1 MDSML
6 QAVQD
11 YQVKE
16 MHLVPPIIIRML
28 RDEKTVSKYDL
39 SSVRR
44 FHSGAAP
51 LSDEILQ
58 LLKKKFPQT
67 GFRQGYGMTE
77 SCACITRH
85 PPEKYD
91 YKYAFRVGTIVA
103 STEVKIVA
111 QGTGREC
118 GLNEEGE
125 IWARGPQI
133 AMGYLNNEKATRET
147 FDQDGFLHTGDIG
160 RIDEEGLIS
169 IVDRMKEMIKV
180 KGIGVAPAELEDL
193 LLGHPDVEDVAV
205 LGIADEWAGERP
217 KAYVVLAAK
226 AKNEPRRAGRRLIK
240 YVQQKK
246 VRHKWVVEVECI
258 DEIPKSASGKILRR
272 TLRDMAKKGQHG
284 IVVKDGRERA
294 SL

>member
-1 MDSML
+1 ML
-6 QAVQD
+6 QTVQD
-11 YQVKE
+11 YQLKE
-16 MHLVPPIIIRML
+16 MLLVPPIIIRMV

-39 SSVRR
+39 SSLRR
-44 FHSGAAP
+44 FSSGAAP

-58 LLKKKFPQT
+58 LLQKKFPQT
-67 GFRQGYGMTE
+67 GFKQGYGMTE
-77 SCACITRH
+77 SCSCITAH

-103 STEVKIVA
+103 STEVKIVEPD
-111 QGTGREC
+111 TGREC

-133 AMGYLNNEKATRET
+133 VMGYLNNEKATRET

-169 IVDRMKEMIKV
+169 VTDRMKEMIKV

-193 LLGHPDVEDVAV
+193 LLGHPEVEDVAV

-217 KAYVVLAAK
+217 KAYVVLAGK
-226 AKNEPRRAGRRLIK
+226 AKSEPENVGQRLIK
-240 YVQQKK
+240 YVQEKK
-246 VRHKWVVEVECI
+246 VRHKWVVEIECV

-272 TLRDMAKKGQHG
+272 VLRDMDKKGQHG
-284 IVVKDGRERA
+284 IVVKDKRERA
-294 SL
+294 RL